1 MFNLKK
7 KDAVADAVAMIL
19 AQEAELSDKQKK
31 IAKIAGDKEKIDAA
45 DLAAL
50 RAGKKPVEEGFDDME
65 KYLKDKNKPQP
76 SGGAGKKQG
85 SKYGGSKQKEE
96 PNDDEDK
103 MKKEEADV
111 GYARKS
117 GTKAG
122 HALYSKK
129 LSNEPQTSK
138 SDVTLQSGATANSGK
153 SYNFPKGTKF
163 VSLPGGI
170 FGQHPDVPETH
181 PKFGHLIKSN
191 DDNIKK
197 IHKSLKEENEMK
209 EDVDSVDET
218 YTAKEIKM
226 ATGIAKDKRYAG
238 GNMTGAAKVMDK
250 IKPGLSQTTAAQ
262 KSLRQAN
269 EDTEQVDEKAPPGF
283 EGTVKAMKKHKEI
296 DNPFALAWSMKNK
309 GYKSHKKADGSMKKE
324 EVEEL
329 DEKEGRGSSDPLE
342 NRADYA
348 KKHGTGQVYKKTHAG
363 DKTGMTQADAYA
375 IKRTG
380 PKGKLPEEVEQTNE
394 GIGTFAVKAVG
405 AVKDTVKDVISKE
418 VLNKLRTTNE
428 EMDFPIN
435 ESSDQDLPSY
445 VDETIITATKEYD
458 IAEAKKSA
466 GYDAHFRAM
475 MMKHGVKHPGELD
488 TLEKKKAFFNKV
500 DASYK
505 AKNEDVF
512 LEAMMAS
519 DLQKIKDAHRGA
531 GNKIS
536 NETSG
541 SKGGEA
547 HHSFVVTQPS
557 GKRTRHIYHGKTKKV
572 ETMSPAPRSKE
583 SAEQDLDDK

>member
-1 MFNLKK
+1 M
-7 KDAVADAVAMIL
+7 KDLIESIRQMYQPQAEATMMKNNGEVVHNCAKHVEHAEYGRGATIAEEHADPDRYGNIAWYDVVFEHGI
-19 AQEAELSDKQKK
+19 EKGVPVTELSILQSESHGHSTKK
-31 IAKIAGDKEKIDAA
+31 AKKMAEEE
-45 DLAAL
+45 DLSNAKKN
-50 RAGKKPVEEGFDDME
+50 GKMKDDDEEEEDDENEME
-65 KYLKDKNKPQP
+65 D
-76 SGGAGKKQG
+76 
-85 SKYGGSKQKEE
+85 
-96 PNDDEDK
+96 DDEDK
-103 MKKEEADV
+103 PKKMK
-111 GYARKS
+111 S
-117 GTKAG
+117 
-122 HALYSKK
+122 
-129 LSNEPQTSK
+129 
-138 SDVTLQSGATANSGK
+138 
-153 SYNFPKGTKF
+153 
-163 VSLPGGI
+163 
-170 FGQHPDVPETH
+170 
-181 PKFGHLIKSN
+181 
-191 DDNIKK
+191 
-197 IHKSLKEENEMK
+197 MK
-209 EDVDSVDET
+209 EAVKPQSKDE
-218 YTAKEIKM
+218 
-226 ATGIAKDKRYAG
+226 KDKVV
-238 GNMTGAAKVMDK
+238 GAVQTAMRQSRANVMQGKNERAAARMNAK
-250 IKPGLSQTTAAQ
+250 IKHG
-262 KSLRQAN
+262 
-269 EDTEQVDEKAPPGF
+269 
-283 EGTVKAMKKHKEI
+283 M
-296 DNPFALAWSMKNK
+296 
-309 GYKSHKKADGSMKKE
+309 KE

-329 DEKEGRGSSDPLE
+329 DEKEGQGSSDPLA

-348 KKHGTGQVYKKTHAG
+348 KRHGTGQVYKKTHAG

-405 AVKDTVKDVISKE
+405 AVKDVISKEKTYQAQKQKKAGE